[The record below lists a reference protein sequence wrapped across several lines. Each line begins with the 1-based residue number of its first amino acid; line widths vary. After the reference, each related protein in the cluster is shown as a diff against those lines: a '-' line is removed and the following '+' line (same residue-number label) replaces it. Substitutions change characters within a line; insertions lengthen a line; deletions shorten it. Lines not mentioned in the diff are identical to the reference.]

1 MKRARTHGGI
11 VAQPDRTI
19 RHLPFFEALSG
30 LEESSTEWRATT
42 AGLVVL
48 RLVDS
53 WFEEGT
59 SVASADAWGL
69 VAVREAVEEI
79 DAGNPART
87 ILSGVVD
94 AVASASRADFSLIAP
109 RLSAYG
115 RALHFDAKWRQAADV
130 NETLLAYAHPIDEAD
145 VYINASMQLGFCLR
159 MLGAWDEATAAYAD
173 ASRVAVSMGDVVG
186 ILRAQIADARLSV
199 ARGNLPRAE
208 EILDDTI
215 VRAKSESLKD
225 VLGLALHERA
235 GVAHERG
242 QYERSI
248 RFGYDALSH
257 TTRDTARDRVLAD
270 IAVSFMELGV
280 TSVARDAF
288 LLLAATGQEQYVRWA
303 ASLNLLDI
311 AITDGSEPA
320 FEAYRR
326 ELSQASLPIELAVNF
341 QILVGKGY
349 HAFGR
354 HDRARTSLVQAV
366 ELASQN
372 RLNQLLFNAEQ
383 NLRQLEVGGRTTAPT
398 TIRAPEEVADVANA
412 IHVMFETSGV
422 GG

>member
-1 MKRARTHGGI
+1 MKHVRTQGGF
-11 VAQPDRTI
+11 VAHLDRTV
-19 RHLPFFEALSG
+19 RHLPFFEALAG
-30 LEESSTEWRATT
+30 LEESSAEWRATT

-53 WFEEGT
+53 WFEEG
-59 SVASADAWGL
+59 SSIASADAWGL
-69 VAVREAVEEI
+69 NAVREAVEEM
-79 DAGNPART
+79 DAGTPART

-145 VYINASMQLGFCLR
+145 VCINASMQLGFCLR
-159 MLGAWDEATAAYAD
+159 MLGAWDEAAAAYAD
-173 ASRVAVSMGDVVG
+173 AGRLAMSMGDVVG
-186 ILRAQIADARLSV
+186 ILRSQIADARLSS

-208 EILDDTI
+208 ELLDQTI
-215 VRAKSESLKD
+215 ARAKSESLHD
-225 VLGLALHERA
+225 VIGLALHERA

-242 QYERSI
+242 QYEQSI
-248 RFGYDALSH
+248 RLGYEALEH
-257 TTRDTARDRVLAD
+257 TTRDTSRDRVLAD
-270 IAVSFMELGV
+270 IAASFMELGV

-288 LLLAATGQEQYVRWA
+288 LILAATGQEQYVRWT

-311 AITDGSEPA
+311 AIADGSEPA

-326 ELSQASLPIELAVNF
+326 ELAQAALPIALEVNF
-341 QILVGKGY
+341 HMLVGKGY

-354 HDRARTSLVQAV
+354 SDRARTSLVQAV

-383 NLRQLEVGGRTTAPT
+383 NLRQLEVGERVKSRTAVETPA
-398 TIRAPEEVADVANA
+398 EVADVANA
-412 IHVMFETSGV
+412 IRALLETAGV
-422 GG
+422 GA

>member
-1 MKRARTHGGI
+1 MKRAGTHGGI

-30 LEESSTEWRATT
+30 LEESSAEWRATT

-59 SVASADAWGL
+59 SIASADAWGL
-69 VAVREAVEEI
+69 MAVREAVEEI

-94 AVASASRADFSLIAP
+94 AVASATRADFSLIAP

-159 MLGAWDEATAAYAD
+159 MLGAWDEAAAAYAD

-208 EILDDTI
+208 AILDETI
-215 VRAKSESLKD
+215 VRAKNESLTD
-225 VLGLALHERA
+225 VIGLALHERA
-235 GVAHERG
+235 TVAHERG
-242 QYERSI
+242 QYERSVLL
-248 RFGYDALSH
+248 GYEALEH
-257 TTRDTARDRVLAD
+257 TTRDTARDRVLVD

-280 TSVARDAF
+280 TSAARDAF
-288 LLLAATGQEQYVRWA
+288 LMLAATGQEQYVRWV

-311 AITDGSEPA
+311 AIADGSEPA
-320 FEAYRR
+320 FESYRR
-326 ELSQASLPIELAVNF
+326 DLAEASLPVVLEVNYHILA
-341 QILVGKGY
+341 GKGY
-349 HAFGR
+349 YAFGR
-354 HDRARTSLVQAV
+354 LDRARGSLTQAI
-366 ELASQN
+366 EIASQN
-372 RLNQLLFNAEQ
+372 RLNQLLFTAEQ
-383 NLRQLEVGGRTTAPT
+383 SLEKLEVGERLAA
-398 TIRAPEEVADVANA
+398 RAEVEAPEQLADVATA
-412 IHVMFETSGV
+412 IRTMRRLAGV

>member
-1 MKRARTHGGI
+1 M
-11 VAQPDRTI
+11 AQSDRTI
-19 RHLPFFEALSG
+19 RHLPFFEALAV
-30 LEESSTEWRATT
+30 LEESSTEWRAMT

-59 SVASADAWGL
+59 SIASSDAWGL
-69 VAVREAVEEI
+69 MAVREAVEAV
-79 DAGNPART
+79 DVGNPART

-94 AVASASRADFSLIAP
+94 AVASASRADFSVIAP

-145 VYINASMQLGFCLR
+145 VYINASMQLGFCRR
-159 MLGAWDEATAAYAD
+159 MLGAWEEAAAAYAD

-215 VRAKSESLKD
+215 VRAKSESLTD

-242 QYERSI
+242 DYERSI

-288 LLLAATGQEQYVRWA
+288 LVLAATGQEQYVRWT

-326 ELSQASLPIELAVNF
+326 ELSQAALPIELAVNLH
-341 QILVGKGY
+341 ILVGKGY
-349 HAFGR
+349 HSFGR
-354 HDRARTSLVQAV
+354 SDRARTSLVQAV

-372 RLNQLLFNAEQ
+372 RLNQLMFNAEQ
-383 NLRQLEVGGRTTAPT
+383 NLRQLEVGERMAARTAVE
-398 TIRAPEEVADVANA
+398 APEDVADIAKA
-412 IHVMFETSGV
+412 IHAMRELAGV
-422 GG
+422 EN